1 MRSISSR
8 RLAPALATL
17 TRRAA
22 AQLITP
28 AERTAGG
35 HYGWDLPVL
44 REQVRRLGRPASEQT
59 AAEDIAR
66 VIHAANRELQ
76 IVQGDPR
83 PSPPWD
89 EAPEYQVRENVASV
103 AAALA
108 DPERTPEQ
116 NHQGWYERL
125 IADGWRHGSIKDEV
139 AKTHPDLVPFD
150 QLPEHEKQKDRLF
163 MAIVRALAQRRLAPL
178 DARHTLV
185 SSARSDATPNRGD
198 LSPRGDDG
206 RRPGPPRKRRRRLLK
221 RRDLPAA
228 SVKLAQASRSQHL
241 LGQLGRGEPV

>member
-1 MRSISSR
+1 MNRFITTGVAAHEVGVST
-8 RLAPALATL
+8 ATL
-17 TRRAA
+17 TRWAA
-22 AQLITP
+22 AGLITP

-35 HYGWDLPVL
+35 HYRWDLPVL

-103 AAALA
+103 VAALA
-108 DPERTPEQ
+108 EPERTPEQ
-116 NHQGWYERL
+116 NHQGWYDRL
-125 IADGWRHGSIKDEV
+125 IADGWRHGPVKDEA

-163 MAIVRALAQRRLAPL
+163 MAIVRALAPEPKLP
-178 DARHTLV
+178 
-185 SSARSDATPNRGD
+185 SST
-198 LSPRGDDG
+198 
-206 RRPGPPRKRRRRLLK
+206 
-221 RRDLPAA
+221 
-228 SVKLAQASRSQHL
+228 
-241 LGQLGRGEPV
+241 

>member
-1 MRSISSR
+1 
-8 RLAPALATL
+8 
-17 TRRAA
+17 
-22 AQLITP
+22 
-28 AERTAGG
+28 
-35 HYGWDLPVL
+35 VL
-44 REQVRRLGRPASEQT
+44 REQVRRLGRPASAQT

-103 AAALA
+103 VAALA

-125 IADGWRHGSIKDEV
+125 IADGWQHGPAKDET

-150 QLPEHEKQKDRLF
+150 QLPGHEKQKDRLF
-163 MAIVRALAQRRLAPL
+163 MAIVRALAPE
-178 DARHTLV
+178 V
-185 SSARSDATPNRGD
+185 PRSN
-198 LSPRGDDG
+198 
-206 RRPGPPRKRRRRLLK
+206 
-221 RRDLPAA
+221 
-228 SVKLAQASRSQHL
+228 
-241 LGQLGRGEPV
+241 